1 MTTATQP
8 SYPSFVPYYD
18 RLLLRRIDDAGA
30 AAQHPT
36 FNFALT
42 GAMQEKPQLFEV
54 VAVGGG
60 HLTDTGVTCPLQS
73 LPGDRVLVGKY
84 SGAGNEI
91 KLDGE
96 DYVCVR
102 ENEVLGRV
110 SRLPTDSEIEAAFEA
125 ADGSF
130 VIEKAAIVSATE
142 LPEVL

>member
-1 MTTATQP
+1 MTFA
-8 SYPSFVPYYD
+8 SYPTFTPYYD

-60 HLTDTGVTCPLQS
+60 HLTDTGITCPLQS

-96 DYVCVR
+96 EFVCVR
-102 ENEVLGRV
+102 ESEVLGRV
-110 SRLPTDSEIEAAFEA
+110 SRLPTDSEIAAAYEAI
-125 ADGSF
+125 DGSV
-130 VIEKAAIVSATE
+130 VIEPSAIVAVTE
-142 LPEVL
+142 HFRTRCN